1 MQHWLF
7 THKNGSVF
15 KVFFLFMIPSCCLT
29 VSLILLLTSN
39 GQVLFFYTFPLTN
52 ATFYSYNCNLEQNS
66 IEYHYD
72 QTKRCTVLF
81 KVKPHCGEAIHS
93 NEQSCRHCALKFLH
107 LQRGDDDCHP
117 ICRRRMSS
125 LWISQLARYT
135 NKTACCSTWRA
146 FQRSDRM

>member
-15 KVFFLFMIPSCCLT
+15 KVFSLYDSFLLPYGFINTFVDLKRPS
-29 VSLILLLTSN
+29 S
-39 GQVLFFYTFPLTN
+39 FFYTFPLTN

-72 QTKRCTVLF
+72 QTKCCTVLF

-93 NEQSCRHCALKFLH
+93 NEQSCRHCALKFLR

-135 NKTACCSTWRA
+135 NKTACCSTWRD
-146 FQRSDRM
+146 FQRSDRT